1 MKMEV
6 FLMQWVISKLLG
18 LWRGY
23 DPAECMGAIHTP
35 VAKPPPL
42 GLVDI
47 RRGDKQ
53 LMLFQ
58 PRCKLK
64 YNNQM

>member
-1 MKMEV
+1 
-6 FLMQWVISKLLG
+6 MQWVISKSLG

-23 DPAECMGAIHTP
+23 DPAECSGAIPTLLDTP
-35 VAKPPPL
+35 PLL

-47 RRGDKQ
+47 RRGDEQ

-58 PRCKLK
+58 PRCKLI
-64 YNNQM
+64 Y